1 MDKNWIARRRSMMVV
16 VPALA
21 IAIGVGALIGIGGS
35 GKNDVY
41 ALENSSV
48 AQRATITVSGRGE
61 LQAAPD
67 VAYVSVAVETRAL
80 TAKEAQSK
88 NAQQFSGLTK
98 LLYDTYKMVSKD
110 VKTTSF
116 NVQPEYIYNNND
128 GTSKVKGYLATHS
141 LQITTRD
148 LNGVG
153 KLLDDLSASGANR
166 VDGIRFD
173 TEKQDQYE
181 LQTLDK
187 AMANAKAKA
196 QTLAKAAGKELQDV
210 ITISQNSVNIIPIS
224 QRNVVM
230 ESKAAADGAQTT
242 VETGEITLSADIT
255 VTYEMK

>member
-1 MDKNWIARRRSMMVV
+1 MNDKWSVRRRSLMVF
-16 VPALA
+16 VPVLA
-21 IAIGVGALIGIGGS
+21 IAIGVGALFGTIGN
-35 GKNDVY
+35 GKNNVY
-41 ALENSSV
+41 ALESGS
-48 AQRATITVSGRGE
+48 AAERSTITVSGKGE
-61 LQAAPD
+61 LKAAPD
-67 VAYVSVAVETRAL
+67 VAYVNVAVETRAL

-88 NAQQFSGLTK
+88 NATQFAGLTK
-98 LLYDTYKMVSKD
+98 LLYDTYKMAAKD

-116 NVQPEYIYNNND
+116 NVQPEYTYNNND
-128 GTSKVKGYLATHS
+128 GTSKVKGYLAAHS

-153 KLLDDLSASGANR
+153 KLLDDLSASGVNR
-166 VDGIRFD
+166 VDGVQFD
-173 TEKQDQYE
+173 TEKADQYE

-210 ITISQNSVNIIPIS
+210 ITITQNSI
-224 QRNVVM
+224 NVVPVNNGRNIMM
-230 ESKAAADGAQTT
+230 ESKAADSAQTT

>member
-1 MDKNWIARRRSMMVV
+1 MKNNWITSRRWKMAV
-16 VPALA
+16 VPVLA
-21 IAIGVGALIGIGGS
+21 FAIGIGALIGAIGS
-35 GKNDVY
+35 GKNEVH
-41 ALENSSV
+41 ALENVSERS
-48 AQRATITVSGRGE
+48 TITVSGNGK

-67 VAYVSVAVETRAL
+67 VGYVNVAVETRAL

-88 NAQQFSGLTK
+88 NASAFSGLTK
-98 LLYDTYKMVSKD
+98 LLYDTYKMAAKD

-116 NVQPEYIYNNND
+116 NVQPEYTYNNND
-128 GTSKVKGYLATHS
+128 GTSKVKGYLAVHS

-166 VDGIRFD
+166 IDGVQFD

-210 ITISQNSVNIIPIS
+210 ITISQNSMNVVPIYN
-224 QRNVVM
+224 QRNTM
-230 ESKAAADGAQTT
+230 MSDKAADSAGTT